1 MANILNATEDYNPK
15 NGLKNIFTKLI
26 EIIKALNANTNAIAA
41 MGNPKVYKALLTQSG
56 TDAPVATVLVNTL
69 SGTPVW
75 SYSGEGAYLLT
86 LTGEFVT
93 TKTIVTIGQTNN
105 NGGGGSGTFV
115 QYNSTNQSDNYVVLN
130 SYDVDLVAQTVTA
143 SNDIITILPIT
154 IEVYP

>member
-75 SYSGEGAYLLT
+75 SYVDVGQYTVTLTDEFTELKTFISNTSNSGEYAGETGVLFSWSNVNSLYMESFKDGAYS
-86 LTGEFVT
+86 
-93 TKTIVTIGQTNN
+93 
-105 NGGGGSGTFV
+105 NGI
-115 QYNSTNQSDNYVVLN
+115 STVYL
-130 SYDVDLVAQTVTA
+130 
-143 SNDIITILPIT
+143 T